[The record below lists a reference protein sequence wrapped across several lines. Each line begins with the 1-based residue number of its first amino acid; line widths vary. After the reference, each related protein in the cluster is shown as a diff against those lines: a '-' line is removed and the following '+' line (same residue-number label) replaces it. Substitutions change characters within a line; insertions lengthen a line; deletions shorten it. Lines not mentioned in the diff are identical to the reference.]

1 MSDDDDEG
9 WDVFESAVGSS
20 RFSSVES
27 DRFSGSNTFRGRA
40 STTGRERAS
49 TATRR
54 WRSSTVDDPHVSDE
68 ERGQVLALLG
78 KAQPPPYG
86 IFWVDKVQEKSGGK
100 HAQKRMLAIG
110 AAEVLSIKRGSSGTL
125 QVQRRGQLF
134 NIESYGH
141 VKGGGDVV
149 SLHFSEGFVI
159 AFNVTSSRD
168 VDVLRTLDRALTDAN
183 FGRAHMMPVV
193 ARRTKEM
200 LKSDEDEGGVSPP
213 VQSHPASY
221 LANCCL
227 RKLEPRVAVIQH
239 LKAQLSSVTAGST
252 PGADRRVL
260 SLSACFPKKTRHEQ
274 LLCLEPMLRASP
286 WFDAVVVRRTAIS
299 ALGVEYLVHA
309 VAANPAVKQ
318 LAISGAGLLG
328 EKHLHSLVTFG
339 PHLTHLDLSH
349 NRIGD
354 KGAAHLAR
362 ALQGLEAPPPPKAFD
377 SGEAR
382 PARAGGCTLQV
393 LKLSGCELNAS
404 ALARLRVFL
413 QSRAWARSLHTL
425 ELSECPLGS
434 KGTEI
439 IESFVGNSRAL
450 KTLRIADCSLSTTP
464 IFNAL
469 ASNEHAA
476 QSLTLLDASGNGL
489 DSMAGE
495 ALGDFLQV
503 SMSIRGLLLR
513 RTSPDAQSL
522 RFLLSKACSNIHN
535 ERGRHAESRDES
547 FVMDLDLSE
556 NKFGTSHVDSIARTL
571 SSVAMRDG
579 CFPFRQLL
587 LNDCSLGPK
596 GVATL
601 CDALSHCAP
610 RALQSLSFERNCH
623 LGLYEKMSGTSAFR
637 ELSSSL
643 AFAITTPGFGLR
655 ALYLAGDGN
664 QHTLSEFLPPAVV
677 ALARNTTLQVLDV
690 RNNKAGAELGHSLGK
705 ALAANST
712 LLELQVDGNQLG
724 VAGLR
729 ALGAG
734 LDRNETLAFF
744 PMPEHD
750 VSAAHAGNASQKT
763 MLDDVVESIAEVIAH
778 NLETWKAAR
787 RAEGHGSS
795 RSISLGHFGDD
806 DDDDEILA
814 AGHEGDDDEEDDD
827 DEDDDDD
834 DDDDSPGSPRAQPP
848 PPPSSSR
855 AKPPPPS
862 RPPRPPAVIDESF
875 SERGTESE
883 WASSHRP
890 SPSSRP
896 PPPPKS
902 SRRPSP
908 PPPQSST
915 RAPPPPQQSRRQ
927 PPPPRSRP
935 PPPPAES
942 TRFDEQPSSRAAAP
956 SPRSRPP
963 PPPRQSTHFDEQPS
977 SRAAAPSSRSRPPPP
992 PRQSAYVD
1000 EEPSSRAA
1008 APPDRK
1014 PPPPAKAASRKPPA
1028 PAPTAAAPDPRM
1040 EKYSKMLRMGLPEGA
1055 VVLKMQA
1062 DGIDA
1067 ASIAA
1072 FTNQAAP
1079 TPSMDRQPSSRADA
1093 PPPRRPPPP
1102 RASLSQPAAARSPP
1116 PPAPEAAAPD
1126 PRMQKYSKMLRMG
1139 LPAGAVALKM
1149 QADGIDAATIAAF
1162 TDQNSGGGAAPAQN
1176 ATQRAAVASA
1186 SRRAL
1191 KRTEPP
1197 ARAPPPQPQA
1207 SGATQDPRYVKF
1219 AKMLKMGLP
1228 AGAVAHKMRAEG
1240 VDESTIAAIT
1250 GEAPLASGGGGSA
1263 APQSRPAPALSAG
1276 GGALSLRSQIRGGT
1290 QLKKAAP
1297 AAESRPAPA
1306 LGAGGGALSLRSQ
1319 IRAGAQ
1325 LKKAAPAAE
1334 SRPAPPIGAGGGALS
1349 LRSQIKAGAK
1359 LKKTPPAGE
1368 NRPAPPLAAG
1378 GGALSLRS
1386 QIKAGAKLKKTPPP
1400 GERTPAPKLG
1410 SGGGALSLRSQI
1422 KAGGKL
1428 KHVERGPKPAPA
1440 SDGDKAAAAF
1450 GTRLSWPA
1458 HLLVPTLDLI
1468 SRCAVP
1474 AGGAVFA
1481 KLLSDRRKK
1490 VEMEDD
1496 DDSDDDDDDD
1506 DWLS

>member
-1093 PPPRRPPPP
+1093 PPQRRPPPP

>member
-362 ALQGLEAPPPPKAFD
+362 ALQGLESPPPPKAFD

-579 CFPFRQLL
+579 
-587 LNDCSLGPK
+587 
-596 GVATL
+596 
-601 CDALSHCAP
+601 
-610 RALQSLSFERNCH
+610 
-623 LGLYEKMSGTSAFR
+623 
-637 ELSSSL
+637 
-643 AFAITTPGFGLR
+643 
-655 ALYLAGDGN
+655 
-664 QHTLSEFLPPAVV
+664 
-677 ALARNTTLQVLDV
+677 
-690 RNNKAGAELGHSLGK
+690 
-705 ALAANST
+705 
-712 LLELQVDGNQLG
+712 
-724 VAGLR
+724 
-729 ALGAG
+729 
-734 LDRNETLAFF
+734 
-744 PMPEHD
+744 
-750 VSAAHAGNASQKT
+750 
-763 MLDDVVESIAEVIAH
+763 
-778 NLETWKAAR
+778 
-787 RAEGHGSS
+787 
-795 RSISLGHFGDD
+795 
-806 DDDDEILA
+806 
-814 AGHEGDDDEEDDD
+814 
-827 DEDDDDD
+827 
-834 DDDDSPGSPRAQPP
+834 
-848 PPPSSSR
+848 
-855 AKPPPPS
+855 
-862 RPPRPPAVIDESF
+862 
-875 SERGTESE
+875 
-883 WASSHRP
+883 
-890 SPSSRP
+890 
-896 PPPPKS
+896 
-902 SRRPSP
+902 
-908 PPPQSST
+908 
-915 RAPPPPQQSRRQ
+915 
-927 PPPPRSRP
+927 
-935 PPPPAES
+935 
-942 TRFDEQPSSRAAAP
+942 
-956 SPRSRPP
+956 
-963 PPPRQSTHFDEQPS
+963 
-977 SRAAAPSSRSRPPPP
+977 
-992 PRQSAYVD
+992 
-1000 EEPSSRAA
+1000 
-1008 APPDRK
+1008 
-1014 PPPPAKAASRKPPA
+1014 
-1028 PAPTAAAPDPRM
+1028 
-1040 EKYSKMLRMGLPEGA
+1040 
-1055 VVLKMQA
+1055 
-1062 DGIDA
+1062 
-1067 ASIAA
+1067 
-1072 FTNQAAP
+1072 
-1079 TPSMDRQPSSRADA
+1079 
-1093 PPPRRPPPP
+1093 
-1102 RASLSQPAAARSPP
+1102 
-1116 PPAPEAAAPD
+1116 
-1126 PRMQKYSKMLRMG
+1126 
-1139 LPAGAVALKM
+1139 
-1149 QADGIDAATIAAF
+1149 
-1162 TDQNSGGGAAPAQN
+1162 
-1176 ATQRAAVASA
+1176 
-1186 SRRAL
+1186 
-1191 KRTEPP
+1191 
-1197 ARAPPPQPQA
+1197 
-1207 SGATQDPRYVKF
+1207 
-1219 AKMLKMGLP
+1219 
-1228 AGAVAHKMRAEG
+1228 
-1240 VDESTIAAIT
+1240 
-1250 GEAPLASGGGGSA
+1250 
-1263 APQSRPAPALSAG
+1263 
-1276 GGALSLRSQIRGGT
+1276 
-1290 QLKKAAP
+1290 
-1297 AAESRPAPA
+1297 
-1306 LGAGGGALSLRSQ
+1306 
-1319 IRAGAQ
+1319 
-1325 LKKAAPAAE
+1325 
-1334 SRPAPPIGAGGGALS
+1334 
-1349 LRSQIKAGAK
+1349 
-1359 LKKTPPAGE
+1359 
-1368 NRPAPPLAAG
+1368 
-1378 GGALSLRS
+1378 
-1386 QIKAGAKLKKTPPP
+1386 
-1400 GERTPAPKLG
+1400 
-1410 SGGGALSLRSQI
+1410 
-1422 KAGGKL
+1422 
-1428 KHVERGPKPAPA
+1428 
-1440 SDGDKAAAAF
+1440 
-1450 GTRLSWPA
+1450 
-1458 HLLVPTLDLI
+1458 
-1468 SRCAVP
+1468 
-1474 AGGAVFA
+1474 
-1481 KLLSDRRKK
+1481 
-1490 VEMEDD
+1490 
-1496 DDSDDDDDDD
+1496 
-1506 DWLS
+1506 